1 MHGDA
6 TRAMKWVDG
15 EVEAFSGIVST
26 REDYC
31 ACIGAHSAASL
42 LEKAGCKHVKTIGE
56 PDFEVSLDD
65 GKNPLLEASKMGQ
78 KFFKCVFGV
87 PGGRNYPSKQL
98 KGTRRRFYLI
108 SILCFAIHWF
118 NQLLMLP
125 CLIGGEGPKGGCIN

>member
-78 KFFKCVFGV
+78 KFFKCIWSAGWKKLSIKAAK
-87 PGGRNYPSKQL
+87 RNAEKVLLDIYSLFPNPSV
-98 KGTRRRFYLI
+98 
-108 SILCFAIHWF
+108 
-118 NQLLMLP
+118 
-125 CLIGGEGPKGGCIN
+125 